1 MKEMALELLDEDS
14 EDELKQP
21 GEVQTSAGKI
31 STPSA
36 KTVQP
41 RTKKDRARRLQ
52 HRQAEA
58 ELKARR

>member
-1 MKEMALELLDEDS
+1 MKEMALELPDEDS
-14 EDELKQP
+14 EDELKKP
-21 GEVQTSAGKI
+21 GEEQSFAEKI
-31 STPSA
+31 SAPPA

-58 ELKARR
+58 ELEARR